1 MELELQSLFGL
12 LCTAVPIVYRRH
24 LFVSPWSVG
33 IFIGKLRE
41 NTENFCVILIFIA
54 QNLSKTE
61 NFYGLI
67 NCPVLFLYCFSK
79 EEIEMKKIKKARV
92 TTLVIW
98 AWSVSNIKIHVGHT

>member
-12 LCTAVPIVYRRH
+12 LCTAVPIGYRRH

-54 QNLSKTE
+54 QNLRKTE
-61 NFYGLI
+61 NCCGLI
-67 NCPVLFLYCFSK
+67 KCPVLIPDCFPERRNAST
-79 EEIEMKKIKKARV
+79 E
-92 TTLVIW
+92 
-98 AWSVSNIKIHVGHT
+98 